1 MSSILIW
8 GVTWAAALIVLCPAR
23 GACAGPEIH
32 ILAFGDSLT
41 AGYNLPPSKS
51 FAAQLEQRVRSQGRK
66 VRVTNA
72 GLSGDTS
79 SGGRTR
85 LAWSLQDKPDLIILE
100 LGANDGLRGLDPNSM
115 RENLEAMIQECLETG
130 ARVILAGMR
139 APVNWGAAY
148 RNEFE
153 TVFPELAEKYGLP
166 LYPFFLEGVITN
178 PTLLLEDG
186 LHPNANGVER
196 IVDGILPLVLDE
208 VDALMQSPA

>member
-1 MSSILIW
+1 MSSILVW
-8 GVTWAAALIVLCPAR
+8 GITWAVALIVLCPVR

-51 FAAQLEQRVRSQGRK
+51 FAAQLEERVLSQGRK

-72 GLSGDTS
+72 GLSGDTT

-100 LGANDGLRGLDPNSM
+100 LGANDGLRGLDPTSM
-115 RENLEAMIQECLETG
+115 RENLDAMIQECLDTG

-139 APVNWGAAY
+139 APVNWGEAY
-148 RNEFE
+148 RKEFE
-153 TVFPELAEKYGLP
+153 KVFPELAQKYGLP

-178 PTLLLEDG
+178 PALLLEDG

-208 VDALMQSPA
+208 VDGLMQSPA

>member
-1 MSSILIW
+1 M
-8 GVTWAAALIVLCPAR
+8 
-23 GACAGPEIH
+23 
-32 ILAFGDSLT
+32 
-41 AGYNLPPSKS
+41 
-51 FAAQLEQRVRSQGRK
+51 RSQGRK
-66 VRVTNA
+66 IRVTNA

-100 LGANDGLRGLDPNSM
+100 LGANDGLRGLDPISM
-115 RENLEAMIQECLETG
+115 RENLEAMIQECLKTG

-139 APVNWGAAY
+139 APVNWGEAY
-148 RNEFE
+148 RKEFE
-153 TVFPELAEKYGLP
+153 KVFPDLAQKYGLP

-178 PTLLLEDG
+178 PALLLEDG
-186 LHPNANGVER
+186 LHPNAGGVER

>member
-8 GVTWAAALIVLCPAR
+8 GITWAAALILLCPVR

-51 FAAQLEQRVRSQGRK
+51 FAAKLEERVLSQGRK

-72 GLSGDTS
+72 GLSGDTT

-100 LGANDGLRGLDPNSM
+100 LGANDGLRGLDPTSM
-115 RENLEAMIQECLETG
+115 RENLEAMIQECLNTG

-139 APVNWGAAY
+139 APVNWGVAY
-148 RNEFE
+148 RKEFE
-153 TVFPELAEKYGLP
+153 KVFPELAEKYGLP

-178 PTLLLEDG
+178 PALLLEDG

-208 VDALMQSPA
+208 VDGLMQSPA

>member
-8 GVTWAAALIVLCPAR
+8 SITWAAALIVLCPAR

-66 VRVTNA
+66 IRVTNA

-100 LGANDGLRGLDPNSM
+100 LGANDGLRGLDPISM
-115 RENLEAMIQECLETG
+115 RENLEAMIQECLKTG

-139 APVNWGAAY
+139 APVNWGEAY
-148 RNEFE
+148 RKEFE
-153 TVFPELAEKYGLP
+153 KVFPDLAKIRAASV
-166 LYPFFLEGVITN
+166 PFLSGRSYNESG
-178 PTLLLEDG
+178 
-186 LHPNANGVER
+186 
-196 IVDGILPLVLDE
+196 
-208 VDALMQSPA
+208 PAS